1 MVSSGSKKTERG
13 KMQTDME
20 GKEVRIFM
28 KSESFHVFVEQE
40 EVAEKYKMSRK
51 LLPACL
57 YLSERK

>member
-1 MVSSGSKKTERG
+1 MIKEQCPLAAKERG

-51 LLPACL
+51 LLCT
-57 YLSERK
+57 